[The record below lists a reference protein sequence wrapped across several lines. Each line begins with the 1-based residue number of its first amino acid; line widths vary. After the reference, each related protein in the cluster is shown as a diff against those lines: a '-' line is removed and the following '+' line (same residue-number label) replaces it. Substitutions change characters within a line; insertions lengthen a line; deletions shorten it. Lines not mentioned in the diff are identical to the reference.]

1 MKKMTLLTGLVAAV
15 VATAYSVS
23 GTYAR
28 YTSTFEGSDSARV
41 AKWAFSINDENV
53 TANNNFTFDLF
64 KTINDTKDGQDET
77 DVAKGNGENIIA
89 PGTQGEFEIVLAN
102 ASEVNAKYSINY
114 TVGNISN
121 IPVEFSL
128 DGNNWVSDM
137 TQLNVT
143 DEDINMNGGEA
154 TINVYWKWT
163 FERGTEEAD
172 KETNNTFDTTLGID
186 GTATITVTATI
197 TATQVD

>member
-28 YTSTFEGSDSARV
+28 YTSTFEGASTARV
-41 AKWAFSINDENV
+41 AKWAFSINENDV

-64 KTINDTKDGQDET
+64 KTINDTDGKDET

-114 TVGNISN
+114 TVGNINN

-128 DGNNWVSDM
+128 DGNTWVSDM

-172 KETNNTFDTTLGID
+172 KEANNTFDTTLGID

>member
-64 KTINDTKDGQDET
+64 KTINDTKDGQDEK
-77 DVAKGNGENIIA
+77 DVAKGTDENIIA
-89 PGTQGEFEIVLAN
+89 PGTQGEFTIKLAN
-102 ASEVNAKYSINY
+102 SSEVNAEYSINY
-114 TVGNISN
+114 TVGNTSS

-128 DGNNWVSDM
+128 NGTDWLTDM

-143 DEDINMNGGEA
+143 DQAINMNGGEA
-154 TINVYWKWT
+154 TVKVLWRWS